1 MEESLGAASHHP
13 PHPRLLSHRAEGA
26 VCTGHSVTVMT
37 ASYALAFA
45 PERRNDHSL
54 GADMG
59 SGSDGGVSPT
69 TRWAQQPPSGR
80 TPGFLDQPVRSPPD
94 AAARFPS
101 LVEAHLHGC
110 KPSICLRKYK
120 PHLGTSDTK
129 FPCNRCLPV
138 RWGGNWSSF
147 YRVWERGSKLPRSG
161 GSRDGA
167 LGTWGLQL
175 SIQRRPVVSLSHH
188 PHVPNHGA
196 NCTSI
201 QETGQTAA

>member
-1 MEESLGAASHHP
+1 MWLWSAGIDSREPRLDWPPQPDTVGIALGGCSVGDSGGWRSPSEQPATP

-26 VCTGHSVTVMT
+26 VCTGRSVTVMT

-45 PERRNDHSL
+45 PERQSDHSL
-54 GADMG
+54 GADTG

-80 TPGFLDQPVRSPPD
+80 APGFLDQPVRSPPD

-129 FPCNRCLPV
+129 CPCNRCLPV
-138 RWGGNWSSF
+138 RWGGN
-147 YRVWERGSKLPRSG
+147 GSC
-161 GSRDGA
+161 
-167 LGTWGLQL
+167 
-175 SIQRRPVVSLSHH
+175 HH
-188 PHVPNHGA
+188 LL
-196 NCTSI
+196 
-201 QETGQTAA
+201 